1 VKVSPV
7 EHGGDPT
14 GVEDSTDALLKSVE
28 VCTNRSALSP
38 NGDFPGSRSFGNG
51 KVVKDMGGCY
61 VDLEGGEYRIS
72 KTIDIPEYNANM
84 QLGFGSIVASP
95 DFPQD
100 AFLIS
105 VGGVTDGCN
114 VPQGS
119 CNIDINFPELFL
131 DGSARASAMQINHV
145 MGVTVGPGGYF
156 LNFTKY
162 GIQING
168 GHEVMTDRIWMG
180 ETNFDFDHM
189 TEGAPPNATAIEI
202 NGNDHYVL
210 NTIIFSAKIGV
221 AVHGAADYVEGTHV
235 WFPLNHALAFKEQGA
250 MAFYVTGGQNRFNGC
265 YIDGGRAVFES
276 GGLQNNIWMN
286 GFACCANIDGV
297 DWGIILKGDVIGP
310 GLHFTHNIF
319 QPGAMIHHESD
330 QAVND
335 DCTFETINEN
345 TQCNGLHATHAG
357 DASKDA
363 CQQACCDTPGCGTWQ
378 WTPLGTADEGCWTG
392 VSCGG
397 GHAPPSVKW
406 VGGSRSATPVAVKVI
421 DVRVEDNY
429 FAETGRGTRA
439 TMSRE
444 VSNATSTTFDFCDRL
459 IFPQI
464 KTAKVSVIAEVGFP
478 RAVARPTKDCSVVVE
493 TDMAVTGVLTVDV
506 DSSEIGGHFI

>member
-1 VKVSPV
+1 V
-7 EHGGDPT
+7 
-14 GVEDSTDALLKSVE
+14 LKSIE

-38 NGDFPGSRSFGNG
+38 NGVFPGTRSFGNG

-72 KTIDIPEYNANM
+72 KTLDIPEYNANM
-84 QLGFGSIVASP
+84 QFGFGSIVAGP

-100 AFLIS
+100 DFLIT
-105 VGGVTDGCN
+105 VGGVSDGCK
-114 VPQGS
+114 VPQAS

-189 TEGAPPNATAIEI
+189 KEGAPPNATAIEI

-210 NTIIFSAKIGV
+210 NTIIFSAKVGV
-221 AVHGAADYVEGTHV
+221 AVHGAADYIEGTHV

-250 MAFYVTGGQNRFNGC
+250 MAFWVTGGQNRFNGC
-265 YIDGGRAVFES
+265 YIDGGRAVFEN
-276 GGLQNNIWMN
+276 GGLKNNIWMN
-286 GFACCANIDGV
+286 GFACCANIGGV
-297 DWGIILKGDVIGP
+297 DWGIILKGDDIGP

-319 QPGAMIHHESD
+319 QSGSMIHHESK
-330 QAVND
+330 QAIND
-335 DCTFETINEN
+335 ACTFEGISEDK
-345 TQCNGLHATHAG
+345 QCNGLHAAHAG

-363 CQQACCDTPGCGTWQ
+363 CQQACCNTVGCGAWQ
-378 WTPLGTADEGCWTG
+378 WTALGQSDEGCWTG
-392 VSCGG
+392 SSCKD
-397 GHAPPSVKW
+397 GHAQPSVKW
-406 VGGSRSATPVAVKVI
+406 DGGSRHVDPLAVKVT
-421 DVRVEDNY
+421 DVRFEDNY
-429 FAETGRGTRA
+429 FSGQGRGSRA
-439 TMSRE
+439 TLSKT

-464 KTAKVSVIAEVGFP
+464 MFAKVNVIAEAGFP
-478 RAVARPTKDCSVVVE
+478 RAIARPTKDCTVVVE
-493 TDMAVTGVLTVDV
+493 TDVAVTGILTVDV

>member
-1 VKVSPV
+1 
-7 EHGGDPT
+7 
-14 GVEDSTDALLKSVE
+14 
-28 VCTNRSALSP
+28 
-38 NGDFPGSRSFGNG
+38 
-51 KVVKDMGGCY
+51 MGGCY

-84 QLGFGSIVASP
+84 QFGFGSIVASP
-95 DFPQD
+95 DFPRD
-100 AFLIS
+100 AFLIT

-145 MGVTVGPGGYF
+145 MGVTIGPGGYF

-210 NTIIFSAKIGV
+210 NTIIFSAKVGV

-235 WFPLNHALAFKEQGA
+235 WFPLNHALAFKEEGA
-250 MAFYVTGGQNRFNGC
+250 MAFYITGGQNRFNGC
-265 YIDGGRAVFES
+265 YIDGGRAVFE
-276 GGLQNNIWMN
+276 GYGLQNNIWMN

-330 QAVND
+330 QANS
-335 DCTFETINEN
+335 
-345 TQCNGLHATHAG
+345 
-357 DASKDA
+357 DA
-363 CQQACCDTPGCGTWQ
+363 
-378 WTPLGTADEGCWTG
+378 
-392 VSCGG
+392 
-397 GHAPPSVKW
+397 
-406 VGGSRSATPVAVKVI
+406 AVKVI
-421 DVRVEDNY
+421 DVRIEDNY

-439 TMSRE
+439 TLSRE

-459 IFPQI
+459 VFPQI
-464 KTAKVSVIAEVGFP
+464 TTAKVSVIAEVGFP
-478 RAVARPTKDCSVVVE
+478 RAVARPTRDCKVVVE
-493 TDMAVTGVLTVDV
+493 TDVAVTGVLTVDV